1 MNTDSYVRK
10 VQEASVDLDS
20 EAKVFSAS
28 EAVLSVLSHR
38 ITEGQA
44 ATLADQL
51 PEALGSAV
59 TRADGDADGFG
70 VGTFVDRVSD
80 REESMGDLDPSQ
92 APTHV
97 RAVLSALSDE
107 LQHEEWTD
115 AVSQLPPE
123 YGELYA

>member
-1 MNTDSYVRK
+1 MNVDSYLRR
-10 VQEASVDLDS
+10 VQDESVDLDS

-38 ITEGQA
+38 LTAGQA
-44 ATLADQL
+44 ERLAEHL
-51 PEALGSAV
+51 PESLASAV
-59 TRADGDADGFG
+59 TRADGDAEAFD
-70 VGTFVDRVSD
+70 VETFVERVRE
-80 REESMGDLDPSQ
+80 REETMGDLDPTQ

-97 RAVLSALSDE
+97 RAVMLALSE
-107 LQHEEWTD
+107 ESNHEEWTD